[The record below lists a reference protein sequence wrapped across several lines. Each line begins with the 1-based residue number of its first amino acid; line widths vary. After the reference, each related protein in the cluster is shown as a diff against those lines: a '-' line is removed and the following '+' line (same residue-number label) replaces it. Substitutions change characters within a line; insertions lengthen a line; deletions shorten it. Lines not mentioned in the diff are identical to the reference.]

1 MVARGANFPHMA
13 ASDAGR
19 VAWGA
24 TLDYRWI
31 MAGRQLSLKLAFI
44 FGLVVWGFMFAAAH
58 QTGDPT
64 VLFVRFQH

>member
-31 MAGRQLSLKLAFI
+31 MAGRQLSL
-44 FGLVVWGFMFAAAH
+44 GCERYE
-58 QTGDPT
+58 T
-64 VLFVRFQH
+64 